1 MKTYLEPVYKLQ
13 ADYTSYHN
21 HKLPLEEMIVDPP
34 KTPVKAEPRPP
45 SVVVSEQEKILNRIM
60 STRIEEK
67 RDKKRKKKH
76 KKKSKSKQHD
86 QVSTEDLMSSGEE
99 ITGQN

>member
-21 HKLPLEEMIVDPP
+21 HRLPFEEVLVETP
-34 KTPVKAEPRPP
+34 KTPVKAEPRAT
-45 SVVVSEQEKILNRIM
+45 SVVVTEQEKILSRIM

-86 QVSTEDLMSSGEE
+86 
-99 ITGQN
+99 